1 MTIQEAANEDFQKI
15 DLYFLEN
22 KQEELILKR
31 VILFKLLF
39 VLGAAF
45 LSVLQLSLLVLLFF
59 EVKTSLDAPQVHDII
74 PGE

>member
-31 VILFKLLF
+31 VILFKFLF
-39 VLGAAF
+39 VLP
-45 LSVLQLSLLVLLFF
+45 VLQLSLLCFYFLKL
-59 EVKTSLDAPQVHDII
+59 
-74 PGE
+74 